1 MTCTAAATLFTPFAL
16 QTSDLLHHVLD
27 PTSKRGAK
35 LKAKLPGECQTAG
48 K

>member
-1 MTCTAAATLFTPFAL
+1 MLVLSVVPFILL

-35 LKAKLPGECQTAG
+35 LRAKLPG
-48 K
+48 KS